1 MQNRLI
7 YLASH
12 NKLFDKIIL
21 NKRFEI
27 IKIINDCIRKYKLTN
42 ALDIGTTKDNKNK
55 SSNIIIKNLKN
66 INSFK
71 SISNQ
76 KITSNFFVKKKK
88 ISITKN
94 LSNIIIKEFSSDLVI
109 SSATIEHVGG
119 IKNQRK
125 MIENVIKLS
134 KKMFILTTP
143 NRNHPIEFHT
153 KIPFIHWLPNRIYR
167 NLLKLI
173 GLRFYSNEKN
183 LNLLS
188 EKDLVKLMKNY
199 NIDYKILYVKFL
211 YFKSNLILI
220 GTKTKF

>member
-27 IKIINDCIRKYKLTN
+27 IKIINDHIRKYKLTN
-42 ALDIGTTKDNKNK
+42 VLDIGTTKDNKNK

-76 KITSNFFVKKKK
+76 KITSNLFVKKKK

-109 SSATIEHVGG
+109 SSATIEHVGS

-153 KIPFIHWLPNRIYR
+153 KIPFIHWLPKRIYR